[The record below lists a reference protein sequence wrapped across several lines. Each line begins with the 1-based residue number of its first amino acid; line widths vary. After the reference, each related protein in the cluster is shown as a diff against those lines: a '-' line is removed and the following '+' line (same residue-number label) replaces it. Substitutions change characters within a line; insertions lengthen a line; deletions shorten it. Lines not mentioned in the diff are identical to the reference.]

1 MNTKKQQYGQYNV
14 KYTPQDPCEIN
25 AFVLREIAAL
35 AVQAKHAIKEKNY
48 ESRFKLMD
56 KAHVALISMREGIQ
70 ETPENKVLAGAH
82 RNFYNTMLSLVRD
95 IDFENST
102 AACDALE
109 SCLKEMV
116 ETWTEVGRLYH
127 AQAADKIADNAPV
140 QDHQTALGEDQKERL
155 KNAESEFHLSV

>member
-1 MNTKKQQYGQYNV
+1 MNTTKKQYGHYNV
-14 KYTPQDPCEIN
+14 KYTPQDPCDIN

-127 AQAADKIADNAPV
+127 AQEAGKIAHDAPAQVHQREQGADK
-140 QDHQTALGEDQKERL
+140 EERI
-155 KNAESEFHLSV
+155 KNAESGLQLSV